1 MAQKYSPNIR
11 ELAAL
16 LDLSV
21 TTVSRV
27 LNGKAEKYRISKKTE
42 KRVMQFAKEHNYIPN
57 RIARGLK
64 MSKTDTLGL
73 VIPDIANPFFAE
85 LARSIELEARVKGL
99 SIILCD
105 SGENIS
111 VEKELIN
118 LLMGH
123 KVDGIIIAPVG
134 TDFDHLVQIH
144 EFGMPLVIVDRYST
158 ELDLPFVT
166 SDNYQGAYDAVNYF
180 ISLGHRKIAC
190 IQGIQNSQP
199 NKERVSGYL
208 DALKNNGLEPEESMI
223 IGEDFSI
230 ENGYKQ
236 TRILFSKDDPPTAIF
251 ALSNLISL
259 GILKAINEIDLKIP
273 EDVSLICFDEQ
284 PYSAFLETPLTTI
297 EQKKN
302 EMGQIAVNVIINE
315 MEKKKDGENKG
326 KSVKI
331 KIKTTII
338 KRESVKNMNEFVRK

>member
-1 MAQKYSPNIR
+1 MAQKFSPNIR

-16 LDLSV
+16 LGLSV

-105 SGENIS
+105 SREDIT
-111 VEKELIN
+111 VEKEGIN

-144 EFGMPLVIVDRYST
+144 EYGMPLVIVDRYST

-190 IQGIQNSQP
+190 IQGIKNSSP
-199 NKERVSGYL
+199 NKERVLGYL
-208 DALKNNGLEPEESMI
+208 DALKDNGLEPEESMI

-236 TRILFSKDDPPTAIF
+236 TRILFSTDDPPTAIF

-259 GILKAINEIDLKIP
+259 GILKAINEIELKIP
-273 EDVSLICFDEQ
+273 DDVSLICFDEQ

-315 MEKKKDGENKG
+315 MEKKKDVENKG

-338 KRESVKNMNEFVRK
+338 KRESVKNLN